1 MNTRLKYTQNA
12 FIFGLSSLIVF
23 IGSYAFFIF
32 FYNLF
37 SVRDDMILKVLFVIM
52 AILSGIG
59 LFFSIKA
66 LKEEPIKE
74 ALAKFFIAFSLNL
87 VFFGVFLFYLMMSL
101 IDFSYLA

>member
-1 MNTRLKYTQNA
+1 MNTQLKHTQNA
-12 FIFGLSSLIVF
+12 FIFSLSSLIVF
-23 IGSYAFFIF
+23 LGLYAFFIF

-37 SVRDDMILKVLFVIM
+37 SVRYDMILKVLFVIM

-66 LKEEPIKE
+66 LKEPFKE

-87 VFFGVFLFYLMMSL
+87 VFFGVFLFLLMMSL
-101 IDFSYLA
+101 IDFSRLV